1 MNENTSFWAY
11 NENYQPKSINELAL
25 YPALRN
31 RLNKYVDTQHFPN
44 LMLYGEAGTGKT
56 SAATIIA
63 NSVKGSNV
71 DVFDFGRDKS
81 IANVERLISMTE
93 RYSLFGGRIIICD
106 EFHDVAE
113 SSQRGLKK
121 VIEKSNSSNRFI
133 FCVNDI
139 QKVHPP
145 IYTRCTPLQFDYCEL
160 DILQEPNVLPHTGW
174 DTIQDWKDELIR
186 VSGIMAG
193 KAGKT
198 ITDNQYER
206 TFANTSRWVN
216 VRSFILALEEVIT
229 DDEYAAGKS

>member
-1 MNENTSFWAY
+1 MNDNTSFWAY
-11 NENYQPKSINELAL
+11 NKTYQPNCIDDLAL
-25 YPALRN
+25 YPALKN

-44 LMLYGEAGTGKT
+44 LMLWGEAGTGKT
-56 SAATIIA
+56 SAAEIIA
-63 NSVKGSNV
+63 NAVKGATV
-71 DVFDFGRDKS
+71 DIFDFGRDNS
-81 IANVERLISMTE
+81 IDNVRRLVSMTE
-93 RYSLFGGRIIICD
+93 RYSLFGGRVIICD

-121 VIEKSNSSNRFI
+121 VIEKSNTANRFI

-139 QKVHPP
+139 QKVHAP

-206 TFANTSRWVN
+206 TFANTNRWVN

-229 DDEYAAGKS
+229 DDEYAASKS